1 MKCPY
6 CVSDLNRQALVC
18 HHCKRDIA
26 LPKQLMLRIIK
37 LEDQLHTLEKNQQ
50 IQLEIDTLSI
60 ETDNC
65 ETTTSSLEKYRTFF
79 FDFAKFFVLPLLLLV
94 LAHVCITIIYD
105 TKIIYLRIVTL
116 ILPMCFGY
124 FLYHQQSRNTLVW
137 LICVVTL
144 GWVSVAGMSVVT
156 SYVDDTSVWPQ
167 TIYVWRDLIDF
178 SASISFSYMT
188 GMLLG
193 RLSFLKLNN
202 AITPTSVIPHTAGG
216 WLLDKNEE
224 RASSTSLQIIVKKIN
239 EFAAAIGA
247 IVTTIV
253 AIYTGLKGLL

>member
-6 CVSDLNRQALVC
+6 CVSDINGQALVC
-18 HHCKRDIA
+18 HQCKRDIA
-26 LPKQLMLRIIK
+26 LPKQLMLRINE
-37 LEDQLHTLEKNQQ
+37 LEEQLHNLEKNQQ
-50 IQLEIDTLSI
+50 SQLEIDTLAI
-60 ETDNC
+60 ETKNC
-65 ETTTSSLEKYRTFF
+65 ETTPSSLEKYRTFF

-94 LAHVCITIIYD
+94 LAHICITIIYD

-137 LICVVTL
+137 LIFVVTL

-156 SYVDDTSVWPQ
+156 SYVDDSPVWPQ

-178 SASISFSYMT
+178 SASITFSYVT

-193 RLSFLKLNN
+193 RLSFLKSNST
-202 AITPTSVIPHTAGG
+202 ITPTSLIPLTAGG

-224 RASSTSLQIIVKKIN
+224 RVPSNSLSIIAKKIN
-239 EFAAAIGA
+239 EFAATIGA